1 MISPF
6 ENIKKKLNKHFKT
19 KSYYND
25 LIISNQDVFSEY
37 IECIEIDSKNSL
49 EIFNKEENLKEKIFN
64 LVCNIMI
71 KKRDS
76 LLIQIKKQFDWKNFI
91 KKNILFS
98 IFLSILGFFSYSFGY
113 LYAKRDATFKEVF
126 LASIR
131 YNLQQCCYFIVIEFI
146 LYEVI
151 FRRLKRKVNQHAF
164 DIYDEDIKEYYDT
177 RGESVFG
184 NDFFLSENTITN
196 NSNRNDFK
204 IQVFKDKLSN
214 QLNSVSIVKPLVESD
229 DKIIMSI
236 GFMGTLTDNKLMY
249 TILDKMIDNI
259 ILDYELL
266 KENYVNKSVEL
277 EFISR
282 FIDSDLLNFLINCK
296 GFKVDKQLTHSSKYY
311 KGFNKFR
318 FVKK

>member
-6 ENIKKKLNKHFKT
+6 ANIKKKINKHFKT

-25 LIISNQDVFSEY
+25 LIISNQDVFNEY
-37 IECIEIDSKNSL
+37 IECIEIDSKNSV
-49 EIFNKEENLKEKIFN
+49 EIFDKEENLKEKIFN

-76 LLIQIKKQFDWKNFI
+76 FLILIKKEFDWKNFI
-91 KKNILFS
+91 KNNIYFAIWFS
-98 IFLSILGFFSYSFGY
+98 IVNFFSFSIGY
-113 LYAKRDATFKEVF
+113 LSTHRDAKFKEIF
-126 LASIR
+126 LRSAR
-131 YNLQQCCYFIVIEFI
+131 YNLEQCFYVMIIEFI
-146 LYEVI
+146 LYEVVI
-151 FRRLKRKVNQHAF
+151 RRMKRKINQHAY

-184 NDFFLSENTITN
+184 NDFFLSENTTIN
-196 NSNRNDFK
+196 NNRNDFK

-214 QLNSVSIVKPLVESD
+214 QLNSVSIMKPLVESD

-249 TILDKMIDNI
+249 TILDKMIDDI
-259 ILDYELL
+259 IMDYESL
-266 KENYVNKSVEL
+266 KENYVNKKIQL

-282 FIDSDLLNFLINCK
+282 FIDTDLLSFLTNCK
-296 GFKVDKQLTHSSKYY
+296 GFKVEKQLTHSSKYY
-311 KGFNKFR
+311 KGFNKYR